1 MDMKQTLPFAHL
13 LNIKSKIQ
21 KLSFMIF
28 ETLRYFKDIKNCQSL
43 EMFWEEFLSRKWYS
57 KSYLLFSERLCG
69 SSCWK
74 KMVFNKTTQR
84 ALYVFPDNRRPCNL

>member
-1 MDMKQTLPFAHL
+1 MNMKQTLPFAHL

-43 EMFWEEFLSRKWYS
+43 EMF
-57 KSYLLFSERLCG
+57 
-69 SSCWK
+69 
-74 KMVFNKTTQR
+74 
-84 ALYVFPDNRRPCNL
+84 